1 MSSFLHVLPR
11 HHQHCDALF
20 VLAEE
25 SAQKKDWLAT
35 RSAFERFNE
44 QMQAHFEAEETI
56 LFPAFEDATG
66 MIQGPTQMMRI
77 EHQQM
82 RSVLAQLQAACTAQ
96 DAEGFSGLAE
106 TLLILMQQHNM
117 KEEHILYPMCEEAL
131 TAEAE
136 ALGARVAA
144 GLELGD
150 A

>member
-1 MSSFLHVLPR
+1 MSSFLQVLPR

-20 VLAEE
+20 ISAEE

-44 QMQAHFEAEETI
+44 QMQAHFEAEELI
-56 LFPAFEDATG
+56 LFPAFEEATG
-66 MIQGPTQMMRI
+66 MVQGPTQMMRL

-82 RSVLAQLQAACTAQ
+82 RSVLAQLQAACAAQ
-96 DAEGFSGLAE
+96 DSAGFAGLAE

-136 ALGARVAA
+136 ELGSRMAA
-144 GLELGD
+144 GLDPGD

>member
-1 MSSFLHVLPR
+1 MSSFLKVLPK

-20 VLAEE
+20 IAAEE
-25 SAQKKDWLAT
+25 SAQNRDWLAAK
-35 RSAFERFNE
+35 SAFEQFNE
-44 QMQAHFEAEETI
+44 QMHAHFEAEETI

-66 MIQGPTQMMRI
+66 MIQGPTQMMRL

-82 RSVLAQLQAACTAQ
+82 RSVLAQVQAACA
-96 DAEGFSGLAE
+96 AEDGEAYAGLAE

-131 TAEAE
+131 TEEAE
-136 ALGARVAA
+136 ELGSRIAA
-144 GLELGD
+144 GLGG